1 MFEAPARE
9 SRYPAASMRRVAL
22 AVGLLAAFSTWGQVL
37 GSPEV
42 HLKVGQEVRLDV
54 KRAVG
59 LNCDDLGIV
68 DAKLVTSKDKTHNSL
83 VLKGKAEGK
92 TYCRAG
98 QAAVGGTF
106 LVHIVVEE
114 PD

>member
-1 MFEAPARE
+1 
-9 SRYPAASMRRVAL
+9 MRRVVLAL
-22 AVGLLAAFSTWGQVL
+22 ALLAALPTWAQVL

-42 HLKVGQEVRLDV
+42 HLKIGQEVRLDV

-68 DAKLVTSKDKTHNSL
+68 DAKLVTSKDKTHNTL

-98 QAAVGGTF
+98 QAAVGETV

-114 PD
+114 ADG